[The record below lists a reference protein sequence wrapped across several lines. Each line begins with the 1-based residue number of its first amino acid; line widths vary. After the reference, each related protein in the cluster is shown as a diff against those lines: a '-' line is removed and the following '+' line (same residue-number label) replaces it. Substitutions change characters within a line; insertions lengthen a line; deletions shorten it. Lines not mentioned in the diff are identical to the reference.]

1 MVAVMAPEAITTGSQ
16 AAQRAIALRDAHR
29 WFGLGVFA
37 LLVAGTIALVL
48 VVGRIPGL
56 SHLID
61 TAAAKRSLVVHVN
74 LALGVW
80 FFTSMAGLFCLLP
93 GARRPSLSPV
103 AWAIATLGMILFS
116 LAMFFADAEPVL
128 SNYVPA
134 LDHGLFL
141 WGLGLFAAGVA
152 LQLLDRRM
160 VSREAAVLL
169 PPGAVSGMRA
179 AGVAFVLALVTVF
192 ATWMTQAQGL
202 TQWQYY
208 ERLFWGGGH
217 VLQFVNV
224 LAMASAWLLLVSR
237 VLGRAPLPGKAAGA
251 LMWLLA
257 APTLLGPWFATREDG
272 TGLFT
277 LLMRWG
283 IFPAVSLL
291 LVLCI
296 VALLRAR
303 GSFAPGALGGP
314 AFTGF
319 VTAACM
325 TVLGFLL
332 GAGIS
337 AQNTLIPAHYHVSI
351 GAVTAT
357 YMATILALQPE
368 YGRHTR
374 LGRMAMWQP
383 VVFGIGQTIFA
394 AGFAIAG
401 MAGAERKKY
410 GAEQIVRST
419 GEWAGLSVMGAGG
432 VVALVGGILFLA
444 VLVSGWRASRKGGPV
459 VARPQP

>member
-1 MVAVMAPEAITTGSQ
+1 MAPEVMTTGSQ
-16 AAQRAIALRDAHR
+16 AAQREIALRDAQR
-29 WFGLGVFA
+29 WFGLGVFS

-93 GARRPSLSPV
+93 GARRPSVSPI
-103 AWAIATLGMILFS
+103 AWATACLGTVLFT

-141 WGLGLFAAGVA
+141 GGLGVFAVGVC
-152 LQLLDRRM
+152 LQFADRRLASM
-160 VSREAAVLL
+160 QGFTIL
-169 PPGAVSGMRA
+169 PPGATTGLRA
-179 AGVAFVLALVTVF
+179 AAAAFLVAMATVY
-192 ATWMTQAQGL
+192 AAYRTQAPGL
-202 TQWQYY
+202 TQWQYF

-224 LAMASAWLLLVSR
+224 LAMASAWLLLLSR
-237 VLGRAPLPGKAAGA
+237 VLGRAPLNGRLAAG
-251 LMWLLA
+251 LMLLLA

-272 TGLFT
+272 MGLFT
-277 LLMRWG
+277 QMMRWG
-283 IFPAVSLL
+283 IFPAVVIL
-291 LVLCI
+291 LVACI
-296 VALLRAR
+296 LVLWRAR
-303 GSFAPGALGGP
+303 GSFAPGALRGP

-319 VTAACM
+319 VTAASM
-325 TVLGFLL
+325 TVVGFLL
-332 GAGIS
+332 GAGI
-337 AQNTLIPAHYHVSI
+337 AAETTLVPAHYHVSI

-368 YGRHTR
+368 YGRTPR
-374 LGRMAMWQP
+374 LRRMAMWQP

-401 MAGAERKKY
+401 VAGAERKKY
-410 GAEQIVRST
+410 GAEQIVRNA
-419 GEWAGLSVMGAGG
+419 GEWTGLSVMGAGG
-432 VVALVGGILFLA
+432 VVALVGGVLFLC
-444 VLVSGWRASRKGGPV
+444 VLVSGWRA
-459 VARPQP
+459 ARRTNLSA

>member
-1 MVAVMAPEAITTGSQ
+1 MASEPMTTGLQ
-16 AAQRAIALRDAHR
+16 AAQRETSLRDAQR
-29 WFGLGVFA
+29 WFGLGVFS

-80 FFTSMAGLFCLLP
+80 FFSSMAGLFCLLP

-103 AWAIATLGMILFS
+103 AWAIATVGTVLFS

-141 WGLGLFAAGVA
+141 GGLGVFAAGVCMQFA
-152 LQLLDRRM
+152 DRRL
-160 VSREAAVLL
+160 VTLQVASIL
-169 PPGAVSGMRA
+169 PPGANTGLRA
-179 AGVAFVLALVTVF
+179 AGVVFCLAMATVF
-192 ATWMTQAQGL
+192 AAYRTQAPGL
-202 TQWQYY
+202 SQWQYF

-224 LAMASAWLLLVSR
+224 LAMASAWLLLLSR
-237 VLGRAPLPGKAAGA
+237 VLGRAPLNGRLAAG
-251 LMWLLA
+251 LMILLA
-257 APTLLGPWFATREDG
+257 APTALGPWFATREDG
-272 TGLFT
+272 MGLFT
-277 LLMRWG
+277 QMMRWG
-283 IFPAVSLL
+283 IFPAAV
-291 LVLCI
+291 VLILAC
-296 VALLRAR
+296 VAALWRAR
-303 GSFAPGALGGP
+303 GTFAPGALRGP

-319 VTAACM
+319 VTAASM
-325 TVLGFLL
+325 TLLGFLL

-337 AQNTLIPAHYHVSI
+337 AQTTLIPAHYHVSI

-357 YMATILALQPE
+357 FMATILTLQPE

-374 LGRMAMWQP
+374 LRRMATWQP

-401 MAGAERKKY
+401 LAGAERKKY

-432 VVALVGGILFLA
+432 VVALVGGVLFLS
-444 VLVSGWRASRKGGPV
+444 VLVSGWRATRQTTRSGIAGQ
-459 VARPQP
+459 A

>member
-1 MVAVMAPEAITTGSQ
+1 MVPEVTTTGSQ
-16 AAQRAIALRDAHR
+16 AAERAIALRDAQR

-93 GARRPSLSPV
+93 GARLRGVSPI
-103 AWAIATLGMILFS
+103 AWATASLGTVLFS

-141 WGLGLFAAGVA
+141 GGLGVFAAGVC
-152 LQLLDRRM
+152 LQFADRRL
-160 VSREAAVLL
+160 VSIQGFTIL
-169 PPGAVSGMRA
+169 PPGATTGLRA
-179 AGVAFVLALVTVF
+179 AALVF
-192 ATWMTQAQGL
+192 LAAMATIYAAYRTQAAGL
-202 TQWQYY
+202 TQWQYF

-224 LAMASAWLLLVSR
+224 LAMTSAWLLLLSR
-237 VLGRAPLPGKAAGA
+237 VLGRAPLNGRLAAG
-251 LMWLLA
+251 LMILLA
-257 APTLLGPWFATREDG
+257 APTALGPWFATREDG
-272 TGLFT
+272 MGLFT
-277 LLMRWG
+277 QLMRWG
-283 IFPAVSLL
+283 IFPAVVVMILA
-291 LVLCI
+291 CI
-296 VALLRAR
+296 AALWRAR
-303 GSFAPGALGGP
+303 GTFAPGALRGP

-319 VTAACM
+319 ITAASM
-325 TVLGFLL
+325 TVVGFLL

-337 AQNTLIPAHYHVSI
+337 AETTLVPAHYHVSI

-368 YGRHTR
+368 YGRTPR
-374 LGRMAMWQP
+374 LRRMAMWQP

-401 MAGAERKKY
+401 VAGAERKKY
-410 GAEQIVRST
+410 GAEQIVRNA

-432 VVALVGGILFLA
+432 VVALVGGVLFLS
-444 VLVSGWRASRKGGPV
+444 VLVSGWRASRRTNLS
-459 VARPQP
+459 A